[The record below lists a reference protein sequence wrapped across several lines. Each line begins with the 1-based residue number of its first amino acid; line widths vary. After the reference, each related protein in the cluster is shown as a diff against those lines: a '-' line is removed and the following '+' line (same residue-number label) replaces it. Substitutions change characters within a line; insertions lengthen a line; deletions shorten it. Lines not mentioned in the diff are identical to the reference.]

1 MTDPSSDRA
10 EDRGHRPRGRHRA
23 ERNGVRQN
31 ATGPE
36 AVGGTVA
43 AENRPGDTGT
53 TGGLGAGNTV
63 ASAASSAPTGGGADG
78 SASTSPEAN
87 RRAWGALWAMVL
99 GFFMILVDA
108 TIVSTAIPAI
118 TAGLD
123 TDISGVLWVTS
134 GYLLAY
140 AVPLLITGRLGDR
153 FGPKNLYLIGLAVFT
168 LSSAACGF
176 APNVGVLIAARVV
189 QGLGA
194 AIMTPQTMAIITRIF
209 PADGRGKAMGV
220 WGSTAGVATLVGP
233 ILGGVL
239 DDHAGWEWI
248 FFVNV
253 PVGLIGLAMA
263 WKLVPSLPSHAHKF
277 DLVGV
282 ALSAVALFCVVFGI
296 QEGAQY
302 DWGTI
307 TGIISVPLLI
317 ILGLVF
323 FVLFILWERR
333 YRGEQLVPLH
343 LFANRN
349 FSLANIAITSVGF
362 AITAMSFPI
371 MIYAQ
376 AVLGYSPTKAA
387 LLLAPMAVISG
398 LLAPVVGGLVD
409 RKHPAIL
416 AGFGLVCFSV
426 ALFWYGRM
434 LGADTS
440 IWWLLAIACLLGVA
454 NGFMWAPLSVTATR
468 TLEPRFAGAGSG
480 IYNTTRQIGAVIGS
494 AAVASLMDSRLRHHL
509 GEQAA
514 GGAHQAGGGHMPT
527 QVAEQFARA
536 MGETLYLPAAV
547 LIVGIIAAVMFT
559 NPHRRTGRHAAD
571 AH

>member
-1 MTDPSSDRA
+1 M
-10 EDRGHRPRGRHRA
+10 
-23 ERNGVRQN
+23 
-31 ATGPE
+31 
-36 AVGGTVA
+36 
-43 AENRPGDTGT
+43 
-53 TGGLGAGNTV
+53 GL
-63 ASAASSAPTGGGADG
+63 
-78 SASTSPEAN
+78 
-87 RRAWGALWAMVL
+87 
-99 GFFMILVDA
+99 
-108 TIVSTAIPAI
+108 
-118 TAGLD
+118 
-123 TDISGVLWVTS
+123 
-134 GYLLAY
+134 
-140 AVPLLITGRLGDR
+140 
-153 FGPKNLYLIGLAVFT
+153 
-168 LSSAACGF
+168 
-176 APNVGVLIAARVV
+176 
-189 QGLGA
+189 
-194 AIMTPQTMAIITRIF
+194 
-209 PADGRGKAMGV
+209 
-220 WGSTAGVATLVGP
+220 WGSVAGVATLVGP

-239 DDHAGWEWI
+239 VDHAGWEWI

-494 AAVASLMDSRLRHHL
+494 AY
-509 GEQAA
+509 
-514 GGAHQAGGGHMPT
+514 GGVKGAQAGSRAAEAAVRKVFTDGLQQAYDDLASGAGKT
-527 QVAEQFARA
+527 ADQVVGAASEYSSSAYGWFWRRWSGSQ
-536 MGETLYLPAAV
+536 PAASSARELAGTAV
-547 LIVGIIAAVMFT
+547 SSASKCASTALEASTDTAVSLWGGWSTSAAASSVSGLASSALKFST
-559 NPHRRTGRHAAD
+559 DAASTAWSWSSSAPSSASGWWPSSTANSSSWWTSSSSSSSAAKWSEFSKD
-571 AH
+571 AASTAWGWSSSAASSASAWTSSKAAATASGNAWRGWSSSAASFASGWVTSSSASDYFWKK

>member
-1 MTDPSSDRA
+1 MADQPLTDDASATSGAPAAPAAGAAHSDA
-10 EDRGHRPRGRHRA
+10 GA
-23 ERNGVRQN
+23 SV
-31 ATGPE
+31 ATGAPPQQS
-36 AVGGTVA
+36 ASARRTA
-43 AENRPGDTGT
+43 ADAGAKT
-53 TGGLGAGNTV
+53 TGAAPDINPWAAL
-63 ASAASSAPTGGGADG
+63 SA
-78 SASTSPEAN
+78 
-87 RRAWGALWAMVL
+87 LL
-99 GFFMILVDA
+99 IGFFMILVDS
-108 TIVSTAIPAI
+108 TIVSVATE
-118 TAGLD
+118 TMVDKLD
-123 TDISGVLWVTS
+123 TSLNNVLWVTS

-239 DDHAGWEWI
+239 VDHAGWEWI

-323 FVLFILWERR
+323 FVLFILWERQ